1 MKTNLLRESVLTLE
15 PDTEPKEGTLESVP
29 PPGRWDPVP
38 HSTGHKKP
46 VAPSED
52 EDDEG

>member
-1 MKTNLLRESVLTLE
+1 MKTKLLKQSFLTLGPEAE
-15 PDTEPKEGTLESVP
+15 PGEKTLESVP

-38 HSTGHKKP
+38 QSTGHKKP
-46 VAPSED
+46 VAPNED